1 MEISPYAPLSYGAKH
16 REQRKPLRA
25 HWAHMIVHGVLHLL
39 GYDHEDEH
47 DAQRMEALEVR
58 ILARMGIDNPYVVAL
73 AA

>member
-1 MEISPYAPLSYGAKH
+1 
-16 REQRKPLRA
+16 
-25 HWAHMIVHGVLHLL
+25 MIVHGVLHLL